1 MAISQR
7 YKHRQFLLVEPL
19 LRVYWL
25 LLSLNGLDSLK
36 AEALVLDVGLHG
48 TFSSFA
54 EKKNLRHFLWTL
66 PCERRGG
73 IPIS

>member
-19 LRVYWL
+19 LRVHWL

-36 AEALVLDVGLHG
+36 AEALVLDGAFCWAQQICFWH
-48 TFSSFA
+48 
-54 EKKNLRHFLWTL
+54 
-66 PCERRGG
+66 
-73 IPIS
+73 

>member
-19 LRVYWL
+19 LRVHWL

-36 AEALVLDVGLHG
+36 AEALVLDGGFLLGAAEFAVG
-48 TFSSFA
+48 T
-54 EKKNLRHFLWTL
+54 KRT
-66 PCERRGG
+66 
-73 IPIS
+73 